1 MLKTL
6 HLSKEGS
13 RYTALESAAFMT
25 AANLPCALL
34 HGVYLHQDAINPR
47 KKKKIIL
54 QDPLQL
60 HAHSPGWGGSLLR
73 GAVR

>member
-1 MLKTL
+1 MLKIL

-13 RYTALESAAFMT
+13 RCTALESAAFMT
-25 AANLPCALL
+25 TAHLPSASL

-47 KKKKIIL
+47 KKKKFLL
-54 QDPLQL
+54 QDQLQL

-73 GAVR
+73 GAVS

>member
-47 KKKKIIL
+47 KKKKKYYKI
-54 QDPLQL
+54 
-60 HAHSPGWGGSLLR
+60 HSNCMLIVLGGEEAS
-73 GAVR
+73 